1 MTTGLGKDKWPT
13 LRPSTIMYW
22 TVYGAT
28 ETTWWW
34 RGLGADVTQAGEM
47 WGGEP
52 LCTEEAVEGFRCKHS
67 LPSKWREWQANSVF
81 YVSFKTNQRN
91 RETSLIYG
99 KSKID
104 CVSPSTAVKVS
115 LKIGNMGKRN
125 IFKLLSLLGLLKFI
139 FHWDLRVCWV
149 SGKYSILFL
158 KRIIWCYFQYCQHYW
173 FTFFIIYSQDY

>member
-1 MTTGLGKDKWPT
+1 
-13 LRPSTIMYW
+13 
-22 TVYGAT
+22 
-28 ETTWWW
+28 
-34 RGLGADVTQAGEM
+34 M

-125 IFKLLSLLGLLKFI
+125 IFKL
-139 FHWDLRVCWV
+139 
-149 SGKYSILFL
+149 
-158 KRIIWCYFQYCQHYW
+158 
-173 FTFFIIYSQDY
+173 